1 MNKTN
6 IFMFL
11 IILLIS
17 VYILYYLIQKPTT
30 EQPTIEQPTIE
41 QPTIEQPTTQQ
52 PTINLEKKDAICK
65 RELSLDY
72 YTFDKTKTYLGKDIL
87 SIEHFVLSPTIVT
100 ELTSI
105 DPNKFY
111 YKGIRNTSATIIPAA
126 NGGITCIEF
135 PNVVYKSI

>member
-6 IFMFL
+6 IFMVL

-17 VYILYYLIQKPTT
+17 IYILYYL
-30 EQPTIEQPTIE
+30 
-41 QPTIEQPTTQQ
+41 TQQ

-65 RELSLDY
+65 PELSLDY
-72 YTFDKTKTYLGKDIL
+72 YTFDKTKIYVSKDIL
-87 SIEHFVLSPTIVT
+87 TIEHFILSPTIVT
-100 ELTSI
+100 ELTKI
-105 DPNKFY
+105 EPNKFY
-111 YKGIRNTSATIIPAA
+111 YKGIRNTSATTTPAQ